1 MSASAKPQQ
10 EPSMEEIL
18 ASIRKIIADDDKAPA
33 SGQAQTIDATPAD
46 DEGSSQDDIDALL
59 AAFDAQNDAVSEMTE
74 PQDDVME
81 LQPEEDVLELA
92 DMEDDAESSGMD
104 DIEFREVMEED
115 VVPAPVMTTKP
126 SMSSVAMD
134 TAASSMMMMDQDI
147 LSSRTGAA
155 VQNAFQSLAHTILTQ
170 NARTLE
176 DLVAEM
182 LRPML
187 KNWLDDNLPTLVERL
202 IRAEI
207 ERIAR
212 GGRV

>member
-18 ASIRKIIADDDKAPA
+18 ASIRKIIADDDKSPA
-33 SGQAQTIDATPAD
+33 SAPTQVIDATPES

-59 AAFDAQNDAVSEMTE
+59 AAFDAQNDAVAEMTDPQEDVLELE
-74 PQDDVME
+74 PD
-81 LQPEEDVLELA
+81 EDVLELA
-92 DMEDDAESSGMD
+92 DMDDEISHQGMD

-115 VVPAPVMTTKP
+115 VAPAPVMASKP
-126 SMSSVAMD
+126 AMSSAAMES
-134 TAASSMMMMDQDI
+134 AVSSMMMMDHDI

>member
-18 ASIRKIIADDDKAPA
+18 ASIRKIIADDDKSPA
-33 SGQAQTIDATPAD
+33 SAPTQVIDATPEA

-59 AAFDAQNDAVSEMTE
+59 AAFDAQNDAVAEMTD
-74 PQDDVME
+74 PQEDVLE
-81 LQPEEDVLELA
+81 LEPEEDVLELA
-92 DMEDDAESSGMD
+92 DMDDEISHKGMD

-115 VVPAPVMTTKP
+115 VAPAPVMAAKP
-126 SMSSVAMD
+126 AMSSVAMD